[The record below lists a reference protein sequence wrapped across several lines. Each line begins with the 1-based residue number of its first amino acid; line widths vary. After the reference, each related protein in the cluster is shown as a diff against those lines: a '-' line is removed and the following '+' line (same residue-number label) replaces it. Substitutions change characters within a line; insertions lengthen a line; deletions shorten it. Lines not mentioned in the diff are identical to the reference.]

1 MTQTQRENSHL
12 IWWIAGGLF
21 SIVLAIIVFFQMNTP
36 PRTEHQT
43 LQIPKTENQS
53 KLKKESAQ
61 PTPTPPTTTSEL
73 KTLVNDDLLKQQIP
87 TSPSLAKEE
96 MTKLDDIQKQLHD
109 QANTLKDQHIDAE
122 QLIKLKEEQ
131 IKLLE
136 SQMQEHNKI

>member
-21 SIVLAIIVFFQMNTP
+21 SIVLAIIVFFWMNTP
-36 PRTEHQT
+36 PRTEQQT

-53 KLKKESAQ
+53 KLKTESAQ
-61 PTPTPPTTTSEL
+61 PTPPTTTSEL

-87 TSPSLAKEE
+87 TNPSLAKEE